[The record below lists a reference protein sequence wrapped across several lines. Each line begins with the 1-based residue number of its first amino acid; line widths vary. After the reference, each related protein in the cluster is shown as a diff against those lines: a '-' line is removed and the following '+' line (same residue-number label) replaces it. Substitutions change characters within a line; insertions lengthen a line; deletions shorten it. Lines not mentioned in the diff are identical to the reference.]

1 MKKNSIKT
9 MTDGSVVSA
18 FEKQLMQLQVKQVL
32 PTKVIEDDILK
43 SSKYKQIR
51 SSIREVGII
60 EPLVVRVDS
69 KSFILLDG
77 HMRLEALKDLSIND
91 VTCLIAKDD
100 ETFTYNKH
108 INRIAPIQ
116 EHRMIIQAVKRG
128 VPEEKIARA
137 LNMDVKSII
146 SKQKLLNGICQE
158 VADTLKDKVVAV
170 GMFSIL
176 RKMKHF
182 RQIKAISL
190 MSDANVYTIPYARA
204 LLAATPNEQLTN
216 PKKTK
221 NIKGLNNR
229 QISRMESEMASVE
242 REYRLIEENYRPDVL
257 NHTFAKGYLS
267 SLLSNV
273 RVVRYLAKHHSEVL
287 TEFQNI
293 TQIE

>member
-1 MKKNSIKT
+1 MKKNNIKS

-32 PTKVIEDDILK
+32 STKVIEDDILK

-60 EPLVVRVDS
+60 EPLVVRVDG
-69 KSFILLDG
+69 KSYILLDG

-158 VADTLKDKVVAV
+158 VADTLKDKVVAI
-170 GMFSIL
+170 GMFPIL

-182 RQIKAISL
+182 RQIQAISL

-216 PKKTK
+216 PKKAK
-221 NIKGLNNR
+221 NIKGLNSR

-242 REYRLIEENYRPDVL
+242 REYRLIEENYRPDIL
-257 NHTFAKGYLS
+257 NHTFAKGYLN

-273 RVVRYLAKHHSEVL
+273 RVVRYLAKHHGEVL
-287 TEFQNI
+287 AEFQNI

>member
-1 MKKNSIKT
+1 MKKTNIKT

-18 FEKQLMQLQVKQVL
+18 FENQLMQLQVKQVL
-32 PTKVIEDDILK
+32 PTKVIEDNILK

-51 SSIREVGII
+51 SSIQEVGII
-60 EPLVVRVDS
+60 EPPVIRADG

-77 HMRLEALKDLSIND
+77 HMRLEALKDLGIKD
-91 VTCLIAKDD
+91 VKCLIAKDD
-100 ETFTYNKH
+100 ETLTYNKH

-137 LNMDVKSII
+137 LNLDVKSII

-170 GMFSIL
+170 GMFPIL

-182 RQIKAISL
+182 RQIQAISL
-190 MSDANVYTIPYARA
+190 MNDANVYTLPYARA
-204 LLAATPNEQLTN
+204 LLAATPNEQLAN
-216 PKKTK
+216 PKKAK

-242 REYRLIEENYRPDVL
+242 REYRLIEENYRPDIL
-257 NHTFAKGYLS
+257 NHTFAKGYLN

-273 RVVRYLAKHHSEVL
+273 RVVRYLAKHHGEVL
-287 TEFQNI
+287 AEFQNI

>member
-1 MKKNSIKT
+1 MKKNNIKT
-9 MTDGSVVSA
+9 IIDGNVVAA
-18 FEKQLMQLQVKQVL
+18 FEDQLIQLQVKKVL
-32 PTKVIEDDILK
+32 PTKFIEADILE
-43 SSKYKQIR
+43 SSKYRQIR
-51 SSIREVGII
+51 SSIQEVGII
-60 EPLVVRVDS
+60 EPPVVRADG
-69 KSFILLDG
+69 KSFILIDG
-77 HMRLEALKDLSIND
+77 HMRLEALKDLGIND
-91 VTCLIAKDD
+91 VRCLIAKDD

-137 LNMDVKSII
+137 LNMDVKNII

-170 GMFSIL
+170 GMFPIL

-182 RQIKAISL
+182 RQIQVISL
-190 MSDANVYTIPYARA
+190 MSDSNVYTIPYARA
-204 LLAATPNEQLTN
+204 LLAATPNGQLTN
-216 PKKTK
+216 PKKAK
-221 NIKGLNNR
+221 NIKGLNSG
-229 QISRMESEMASVE
+229 QISRMENEMASVE

-257 NHTFAKGYLS
+257 NHTFAKGYLN

-273 RVVRYLAKHHSEVL
+273 RVVRFLAKYHGEVL

-293 TQIE
+293 TKIE

>member
-1 MKKNSIKT
+1 

>member
-1 MKKNSIKT
+1 MNEDNIKSV
-9 MTDGSVVSA
+9 TDGSVVSA
-18 FEKQLMQLQVKQVL
+18 FEKQLIQLQVKEVL
-32 PTKVIEDDILK
+32 PTKVIEDDVLK
-43 SSKYKQIR
+43 SPIYKKIR
-51 SSIREVGII
+51 STIQEAGII
-60 EPLVVRVDS
+60 EPLVIRVDG
-69 KSFILLDG
+69 KSFTLLDG
-77 HMRLEALKDLSIND
+77 HLRLEVLKDLGINY
-91 VTCLIAKDD
+91 VTCLVAKDD

-116 EHRMIIQAVKRG
+116 EHRMIIQAIKRG
-128 VPEEKIARA
+128 VPEENIARA

-158 VADTLKDKVVAV
+158 VAEALKDKVVSV
-170 GMFSIL
+170 GMFPIL

-182 RQIKAISL
+182 RQIQAISL

-216 PKKTK
+216 PKI
-221 NIKGLNNR
+221 IKKITGLSNG
-229 QISRMESEMASVE
+229 QISRMESEMVSVE

-257 NHTFAKGYLS
+257 NHTFAKGYLN

-273 RVVRYLAKHHSEVL
+273 RVVRYLAKHHREVL
-287 TEFQNI
+287 AEFQTI

>member
-1 MKKNSIKT
+1 MKKNNIKT
-9 MTDGSVVSA
+9 TIDGNVVSA
-18 FEKQLMQLQVKQVL
+18 FEEQLIQLQVKKVL
-32 PTKVIEDDILK
+32 PTKVIDADILK
-43 SSKYKQIR
+43 SSKYRQIR
-51 SSIREVGII
+51 SSIQEVGII
-60 EPLVVRVDS
+60 EPPVVRADG

-77 HMRLEALKDLSIND
+77 HMRLEALKDLGIND
-91 VTCLIAKDD
+91 VRCLIAKDD

-170 GMFSIL
+170 GMFPIL

-182 RQIKAISL
+182 RQIQVISL
-190 MSDANVYTIPYARA
+190 MSDSNVYTIPYARA
-204 LLAATPNEQLTN
+204 LLAATPNGQLTN
-216 PKKTK
+216 PKKAK
-221 NIKGLNNR
+221 NIKGLNSG
-229 QISRMESEMASVE
+229 QISRMENEMASVE
-242 REYRLIEENYRPDVL
+242 REYRLIEDNYRPDVL
-257 NHTFAKGYLS
+257 NHTFAKGYLN

-273 RVVRYLAKHHSEVL
+273 RVVRYLAKYHGEVL

-293 TQIE
+293 TKIE

>member
-1 MKKNSIKT
+1 MKKNNIKT
-9 MTDGSVVSA
+9 IIDGNVVSA
-18 FEKQLMQLQVKQVL
+18 FEDQLIQLQVKKVL
-32 PTKVIEDDILK
+32 PTKFIEADILE
-43 SSKYKQIR
+43 SSKYRQIR
-51 SSIREVGII
+51 SSIQEVGII
-60 EPLVVRVDS
+60 EPPVVRADG
-69 KSFILLDG
+69 KSYILLDG
-77 HMRLEALKDLSIND
+77 HMRLEALNDLGIND
-91 VTCLIAKDD
+91 VRCLIAKDD

-182 RQIKAISL
+182 RQIQVISL
-190 MSDANVYTIPYARA
+190 MSDSNVYTIPYARA
-204 LLAATPNEQLTN
+204 LLAATPNGQLTN
-216 PKKTK
+216 PKKAK
-221 NIKGLNNR
+221 NIKGLNSG
-229 QISRMESEMASVE
+229 QISRMENEMASVE

-257 NHTFAKGYLS
+257 NHTFAKGYLN

-273 RVVRYLAKHHSEVL
+273 RVVRYLAKYHGEVL

-293 TQIE
+293 TKIE